1 MMKTKKLERKRAR
14 LLNRGYRPPA
24 PVEEEGAEPEPDPEI
39 EDEPEDFDKTGHE
52 KQLMQLIIDSE
63 K

>member
-52 KQLMQLIIDSE
+52 K
-63 K
+63 